1 MARFEVSRSDPIR
14 DDMIFLGRSTGF
26 HGKTTGKCEHLIL
39 VPIPLKLFEILV
51 VFSIGHA
58 VAETAGMFIQ
68 NYEEFFFLVFQE
80 SEVCSQPTMWI
91 V

>member
-1 MARFEVSRSDPIR
+1 MG
-14 DDMIFLGRSTGF
+14 L
-26 HGKTTGKCEHLIL
+26 TTGKCEHLIL
-39 VPIPLKLFEILV
+39 VLISLKLFEILV
-51 VFSIGHA
+51 VFSIGH